1 MDSDL
6 VKPLSDYRENGD
18 SIPHFSYADTFYSRF
33 PYYLA
38 IGMTEE
44 QYWDKDCM
52 LAKYYREADEL
63 RKERMNQE
71 LWLQGM
77 YFYDAMSRLSPILK
91 AFAKAGTKAVPY
103 VEEPYAITRK
113 SAKENEEK
121 KEKAMADKGLRYM
134 QDYMLQANKQFEER
148 K

>member
-1 MDSDL
+1 
-6 VKPLSDYRENGD
+6 
-18 SIPHFSYADTFYSRF
+18 
-33 PYYLA
+33 
-38 IGMTEE
+38 MTEE
-44 QYWDKDCM
+44 QYWDKDSM

-77 YFYDAMSRLSPILK
+77 YIYDAMSRLSPILK
-91 AFAKAGTKAVPY
+91 AFTKAGTKAMPY
-103 VEEPYAITRK
+103 VDEPYPINKK

-134 QDYMLQANKQFEER
+134 QDYMLKANKQLAEKE
-148 K
+148 

>member
-1 MDSDL
+1 MDSEL

-18 SIPHFSYADTFYSRF
+18 SIPHFSYADTFSSRF
-33 PYYLA
+33 PYYLS
-38 IGMTEE
+38 IGMTED

-52 LAKYYREADEL
+52 LAKYYSEADEL

-91 AFAKAGTKAVPY
+91 AFAKAGTKPMPY
-103 VEEPYAITRK
+103 VEDPYPITKK

-134 QDYMLQANKQFEER
+134 QDYMLQANKQIEER

>member
-1 MDSDL
+1 M
-6 VKPLSDYRENGD
+6 VKSLSEISEKGEK
-18 SIPHFSYADTFYSRF
+18 IPSFSYTKAIYSRF
-33 PYYLA
+33 AFHLA

-44 QYWDKDCM
+44 QYFDGDST

-91 AFAKAGTKAVPY
+91 AFAKAGTKPMPY
-103 VEEPYAITRK
+103 IEEPYPINDK
-113 SAKENEEK
+113 SKKESEEK
-121 KEKAMADKGLRYM
+121 KEKAMSDKGLRYI
-134 QDYMLQANKQFEER
+134 QDYMLQANKRLEGRE
-148 K
+148 

>member
-1 MDSDL
+1 
-6 VKPLSDYRENGD
+6 
-18 SIPHFSYADTFYSRF
+18 
-33 PYYLA
+33 
-38 IGMTEE
+38 MTEE

-77 YFYDAMSRLSPILK
+77 YYYDAMSRLSPILK
-91 AFAKAGTKAVPY
+91 AFAKAGTK
-103 VEEPYAITRK
+103 
-113 SAKENEEK
+113 SAKESEEK

-134 QDYMLQANKQFEER
+134 QDYMLQANKQLKER

>member
-6 VKPLSDYRENGD
+6 VKSLSEIREKGEG
-18 SIPHFSYADTFYSRF
+18 IPSFSYTKAIYSRF
-33 PYYLA
+33 AFHLA

-44 QYWDKDCM
+44 QYFDGDST

-77 YFYDAMSRLSPILK
+77 YIYDAMSRLSPILK
-91 AFAKAGTKAVPY
+91 AFAKAGTEPMPY
-103 VEEPYAITRK
+103 VEEPYPINDK
-113 SAKENEEK
+113 SKKESEEK
-121 KEKAMADKGLRYM
+121 KEKAMSDKGLRYM
-134 QDYMLQANKQFEER
+134 QDYMLQANNQLEER

>member
-1 MDSDL
+1 MDSEL

-18 SIPHFSYADTFYSRF
+18 SIPRFSYADTFSSRF
-33 PYYLA
+33 PYYLS

-91 AFAKAGTKAVPY
+91 AFAKAGTKPMPY
-103 VEEPYAITRK
+103 VEDPYPITKK

-134 QDYMLQANKQFEER
+134 QDYMLQANKQIEER

>member
-6 VKPLSDYRENGD
+6 VKSLSEIREKGEE
-18 SIPHFSYADTFYSRF
+18 IPSFSYTNAIYSRF
-33 PYYLA
+33 AFHLA

-44 QYWDKDCM
+44 QYFDGDST

-91 AFAKAGTKAVPY
+91 AFAKAGTKPMPY
-103 VEEPYAITRK
+103 VEEPYPINDK
-113 SAKENEEK
+113 SKKESEER
-121 KEKAMADKGLRYM
+121 KEKAMSDKGLRYI
-134 QDYMLQANKQFEER
+134 QDYMLKANKQLEER

>member
-6 VKPLSDYRENGD
+6 VKPLSNYKENGD
-18 SIPHFSYADTFYSRF
+18 SIPHFSYKDTFCSKF

-77 YFYDAMSRLSPILK
+77 YYYDAMSRLSPILK
-91 AFAKAGTKAVPY
+91 AFAKAGTKAMPY
-103 VEEPYAITRK
+103 VEEPYPITKK
-113 SAKENEEK
+113 SAKENQEK
-121 KEKAMADKGLRYM
+121 KEKAMSDKGLRYM
-134 QDYMLQANKQFEER
+134 QDYMLQANSQIEER

>member
-1 MDSDL
+1 MDSEL

-18 SIPHFSYADTFYSRF
+18 SIPHFSYADTFSSRF
-33 PYYLA
+33 PYYLS

-91 AFAKAGTKAVPY
+91 AFAKARTKPMPY
-103 VEEPYAITRK
+103 VEDPYPITKK

-134 QDYMLQANKQFEER
+134 QDYMLQANKQIEER

>member
-6 VKPLSDYRENGD
+6 VKSLSEIREKGEE
-18 SIPHFSYADTFYSRF
+18 IPSFSYTKAIYSRF
-33 PYYLA
+33 AFHLA

-44 QYWDKDCM
+44 QYFDGDST

-77 YFYDAMSRLSPILK
+77 YIYDAMSRLSPILK
-91 AFAKAGTKAVPY
+91 AFAKAGTKPMPY
-103 VEEPYAITRK
+103 VEEPYPINDK
-113 SAKENEEK
+113 SKKESEEK
-121 KEKAMADKGLRYM
+121 KEKAMSDKGLRYM
-134 QDYMLQANKQFEER
+134 QDYMLKANKQLEER

>member
-1 MDSDL
+1 MDSEL
-6 VKPLSDYRENGD
+6 VKPLSYYKETGD
-18 SIPHFSYADTFYSRF
+18 LIPQFSYTDIFCSRF
-33 PYYLA
+33 PQYLA

-44 QYWDKDCM
+44 QYWDKDSM

-77 YFYDAMSRLSPILK
+77 YIYDAMSRLSPILK
-91 AFAKAGTKAVPY
+91 AFTKAGTKAMPY
-103 VEEPYAITRK
+103 VDEPYPINKK

-134 QDYMLQANKQFEER
+134 QDYMLKANKQLAEKE
-148 K
+148 

>member
-1 MDSDL
+1 
-6 VKPLSDYRENGD
+6 LSEIREKGEG
-18 SIPHFSYADTFYSRF
+18 IPSFSYTKAIYSRF
-33 PYYLA
+33 AFHLA

-44 QYWDKDCM
+44 QYFDGDST

-91 AFAKAGTKAVPY
+91 AFAKAGTKPMPY
-103 VEEPYAITRK
+103 VEEPYPINDK
-113 SAKENEEK
+113 SKKESEER
-121 KEKAMADKGLRYM
+121 KEKAMSDKGLRYI
-134 QDYMLQANKQFEER
+134 QDYMLQANKRLEGRE
-148 K
+148 

>member
-6 VKPLSDYRENGD
+6 VKSLSEIREKGEK
-18 SIPHFSYADTFYSRF
+18 IPSFSYTKAIYSRF
-33 PYYLA
+33 AFHLA

-44 QYWDKDCM
+44 QYFDGDST

-91 AFAKAGTKAVPY
+91 AFAKAGTKPMPY
-103 VEEPYAITRK
+103 IEEPYPINDK
-113 SAKENEEK
+113 SKKESEEK
-121 KEKAMADKGLRYM
+121 KEKAMSDKGLRYI
-134 QDYMLQANKQFEER
+134 QDYMLQTNKRLEGRE
-148 K
+148 